1 MAIVFLDLGLQV
13 DFFSNFG
20 VVFSMVLNLQG
31 MSVEKRLV
39 EGQEEDFPFNRRPLR
54 FLYWEI
60 DIAKV
65 KH

>member
-39 EGQEEDFPFNRRPLR
+39 ERQEEDFPFNRRPLR
-54 FLYWEI
+54 FLY
-60 DIAKV
+60 
-65 KH
+65 